1 MMQASGIVVLGC
13 VGMANVKLVRS
24 PFGHWS
30 RGKVG
35 YAPSAWD
42 QDQEEILP

>member
-13 VGMANVKLVRS
+13 VGIANVELVRS
-24 PFGHWS
+24 LFGHWS

-35 YAPSAWD
+35 RAPGAWD
-42 QDQEEILP
+42 PEQEEIFP